1 MYKGDVMNPCET
13 AAFVTAAACS
23 IFKVCDSSEIELLA
37 LMLTQLGD
45 TLVTMLAS
53 EQTKK

>member
-1 MYKGDVMNPCET
+1 MNPCET